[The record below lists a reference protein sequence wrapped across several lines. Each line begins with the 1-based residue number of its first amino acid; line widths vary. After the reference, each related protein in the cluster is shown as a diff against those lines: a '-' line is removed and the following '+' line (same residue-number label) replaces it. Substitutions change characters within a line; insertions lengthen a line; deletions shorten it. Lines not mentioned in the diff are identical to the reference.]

1 MVKLIKILT
10 LFFIIVVFISCGF
23 QPIYKA
29 TDNNLNISDYSVK
42 YQNEPNYIIKNKIQE
57 IFNYSSSDSVY
68 TIDLKTQQRD
78 IPLIINTNGTVS
90 KYRVEVIMYFNV
102 YENDSDNKIYNDI
115 VRGFAEYLVQT
126 SEIQTS
132 EKHKQAIE
140 IATQEAVQMMSIKI
154 QSNISQSQ

>member
-1 MVKLIKILT
+1 MTKPIRVYILFLLLIVLAN
-10 LFFIIVVFISCGF
+10 CGF

-42 YQNEPNYIIKNKIQE
+42 YQNEPSYIIKNKIQE

-68 TIDLKTQQRD
+68 TIDLNTQQRD

-102 YENDSDNKIYNDI
+102 YENDSDNKIFNDI

-140 IATQEAVQMMSIKI
+140 IATQEAVQMMSTKI
-154 QSNISQSQ
+154 QSNIFQSQ

>member
-1 MVKLIKILT
+1 MTKSIRVYV
-10 LFFIIVVFISCGF
+10 LFFLLFVLANCGF
-23 QPIYKA
+23 QSIYKA
-29 TDNNLNISDYSVK
+29 TDYNLNISDYSVK
-42 YQNEPNYIIKNKIQE
+42 YQNDPSYIIKNKIQE
-57 IFNYSSSDSVY
+57 IFNYSSSDSMY
-68 TIDLKTQQRD
+68 IIDLNAQQRD

-140 IATQEAVQMMSIKI
+140 IATQEAVQMMSTKI
-154 QSNISQSQ
+154 QSNIFQSQ

>member
-1 MVKLIKILT
+1 MTKSIRVYILFLLLIVLAN
-10 LFFIIVVFISCGF
+10 CGF

-29 TDNNLNISDYSVK
+29 TDNNLNISNYSVK
-42 YQNEPNYIIKNKIQE
+42 YQNDPSYIIKNKIQE
-57 IFNYSSSDSVY
+57 IFNYSSSDSMY
-68 TIDLKTQQRD
+68 IIDLNAQQRD

-90 KYRVEVIMYFNV
+90 KYRVEIIMYFNV

-140 IATQEAVQMMSIKI
+140 IATQEAVQMMSTKI
-154 QSNISQSQ
+154 QSNIFQSQ

>member
-1 MVKLIKILT
+1 MTKSIRVYV
-10 LFFIIVVFISCGF
+10 LFFLLFVLANCGF
-23 QPIYKA
+23 QPIYKT
-29 TDNNLNISDYSVK
+29 TDYNLNISDYSVK
-42 YQNEPNYIIKNKIQE
+42 YQNDPSYIIKNKIQE
-57 IFNYSSSDSVY
+57 IFNYSSSDSMY
-68 TIDLKTQQRD
+68 IIDLNAQQRD

-90 KYRVEVIMYFNV
+90 KYRVEIIMYFNV
-102 YENDSDNKIYNDI
+102 YENDSDNKIFNDI